1 MIKFF
6 RKIRQR
12 LLTENKPALPAG
24 RFSKYLLYAI
34 GEIILVVI
42 GILIALSI
50 NNWNENRKQEAKV
63 NNYLKSMVIDL
74 KSDTNAYDRIISNFE
89 NQIEANSLIFKDKS
103 YQELPLD
110 SIVSRIT
117 SYYAMHQIVD
127 QTYQKIKNSGL
138 SDNLG
143 SKELNDAI
151 NNYYSNGVNSFNTY
165 LQYDKERSTRD
176 DDLWFLTNNYEINL
190 THQATETIELPFSE
204 SEETRKK
211 AIIQTIESNLGRNYL
226 RHNINRKRVGIII
239 AKQTKTEAEELIELI
254 NKELKIDT
262 N

>member
-6 RKIRQR
+6 RKIRQQ
-12 LLTENKPALPAG
+12 LLTENK
-24 RFSKYLLYAI
+24 FSKYLLYAI
-34 GEIILVVI
+34 GEIVLVVI
-42 GILIALSI
+42 GILIALQI
-50 NNWNENRKQEAKV
+50 NNWNENRKQKAKV

-74 KSDTNAYDRIISNFE
+74 NSDTKAYERIIDSYELQVE
-89 NQIEANSLIFKDKS
+89 NNTLIFKDKN

-110 SIVSRIT
+110 SIVSKIT

-151 NNYYSNGVNSFNTY
+151 NNYYFNGINSFNTF

-190 THQATETIELPFSE
+190 AHHATKTMDLPFSE
-204 SEETRKK
+204 SEEARKK
-211 AIIQTIESNLGRNYL
+211 ALITTIESNLGRNFL
-226 RHNINRKRVGIII
+226 RHNIDRKKIGIII
-239 AKQTKTEAEELIELI
+239 AKQVKTEAEALIQLI
-254 NKELKIDT
+254 NGELNKYK
-262 N
+262 